1 MDMDHGKTLGHKF
14 PTLAGVLSKK
24 GTEVALRDIVHDQ
37 EILFHQVENDLQY
50 LHRFIDRQ
58 SLSHAFRDQLLDK
71 TQVRQAIHEIYTVAL
86 VSSVCDEI
94 QLHVP
99 TNGSQNCDFR
109 VKICGCEIY
118 GEVKTRHDKFPFNTS
133 PVQDESGEDLYL
145 ASRAT
150 VDPHVAEETPHAE
163 LDKPIPESTELRQRI
178 EYALDQLPE
187 RYPNLIIIG
196 LIGDF
201 HFPSKIREEIESALF
216 GDPFIGF
223 RGSKA
228 IESRHSNGMFDDPRY
243 GKKITSVAWVSLK
256 RSSHGVIRR
265 SSIFFNRN
273 AKHIL
278 PKEVELTLERLFDRE
293 KSLNRELERIV
304 RKLKKNYQPE
314 RIILFGSLAQGDVK
328 EGSDIDLV
336 IIKDTDKRPLDRCL
350 EVASICQPSLAVNF
364 IVYTPEEF
372 RKQQDAGNFFVLE
385 EILERGHLLYER

>member
-1 MDMDHGKTLGHKF
+1 M
-14 PTLAGVLSKK
+14 
-24 GTEVALRDIVHDQ
+24 
-37 EILFHQVENDLQY
+37 NLQY

-178 EYALDQLPE
+178 EYALDLLSE
-187 RYPNLIIIG
+187 LLRRV
-196 LIGDF
+196 DD
-201 HFPSKIREEIESALF
+201 EI
-216 GDPFIGF
+216 
-223 RGSKA
+223 
-228 IESRHSNGMFDDPRY
+228 Y
-243 GKKITSVAWVSLK
+243 
-256 RSSHGVIRR
+256 
-265 SSIFFNRN
+265 
-273 AKHIL
+273 
-278 PKEVELTLERLFDRE
+278 
-293 KSLNRELERIV
+293 
-304 RKLKKNYQPE
+304 
-314 RIILFGSLAQGDVK
+314 
-328 EGSDIDLV
+328 
-336 IIKDTDKRPLDRCL
+336 C
-350 EVASICQPSLAVNF
+350 
-364 IVYTPEEF
+364 
-372 RKQQDAGNFFVLE
+372 
-385 EILERGHLLYER
+385 